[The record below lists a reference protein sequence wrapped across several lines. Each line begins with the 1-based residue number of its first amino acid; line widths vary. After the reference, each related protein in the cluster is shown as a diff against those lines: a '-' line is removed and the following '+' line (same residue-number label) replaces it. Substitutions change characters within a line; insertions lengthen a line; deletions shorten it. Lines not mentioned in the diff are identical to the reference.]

1 MIPFCNRFLTR
12 KRGSVWF
19 RNLTWKR
26 PGRSGRS
33 AIVLTSCCVAV
44 KPRRLRGRDD
54 DRIGA
59 PTASQTAGPFL
70 HLGLT
75 DNHSVACVAGK
86 GVKGERVWLTFR
98 VLDGD
103 GVPVPDAMVE
113 LWQADSEGEYVSH
126 EATFGGFGRLATSED
141 GSCTFETIKPGRV
154 PGPGNQDPGTHI
166 NVSVFS
172 RGLLKRLSTRVYF
185 AGESANTEDPIWRW
199 CRKFVG
205 RPCWAQ
211 PDPDRVGGWIFEV
224 RMRGENETVFFD
236 V

>member
-1 MIPFCNRFLTR
+1 MTTD
-12 KRGSVWF
+12 W
-19 RNLTWKR
+19 T
-26 PGRSGRS
+26 
-33 AIVLTSCCVAV
+33 
-44 KPRRLRGRDD
+44 
-54 DRIGA
+54 

-75 DNHSVACVAGK
+75 DNHSVACVASK

-126 EATFGGFGRLATSED
+126 EATFRGFGRLATAED

-154 PGPGNQDPGTHI
+154 PGPGDRLQAPHI

-185 AGESANTEDPIWRW
+185 AGESANAEDPILALVPEPR
-199 CRKFVG
+199 RTTLL
-205 RPCWAQ
+205 AQ
-211 PDPDRVGGWIFEV
+211 PDPDRAGSWVFAI
-224 RMRGENETVFFD
+224 RLRGESETVFFD